1 MFGALWL
8 FACGAGTGH
17 GDSENSSL
25 AAALEAEGD
34 DAFDSAELAS
44 AGAER
49 DPSASG
55 EGVST
60 AHAGAPALGAGPTS
74 GSSDCAPPA
83 PALPG
88 SGASGTGKPA
98 LVIGG
103 GIRAWAAPAGGSLV
117 WCHADVP
124 IDCPAIEP
132 TPDAGRL
139 VVVQGSS
146 DALGVPAAGTWTGGA
161 GEESAGGE
169 GSAHAGGIVFVDS
182 MPATPGASA
191 ASSLPV
197 AVGGSLPPLPG
208 TCVAVSFG
216 AGGGVTVHDDASG
229 TATELAVA
237 SDQSPRPAA
246 PSAGASGIDTAP
258 SAGAS
263 GIGTAPS
270 AGASG
275 IGTAPSGTAG
285 TAGSNGTASH
295 GAPPLLL
302 PPPGACLGISFPP
315 PSSGIPGEPSSG
327 AGPRTGSGSAPLL
340 PPGAG
345 NCVSIAFAAPTDPG
359 APATAPVPAPPL
371 MCGVTAAP
379 PPNAGASA
387 EPARAHADEI
397 R

>member
-1 MFGALWL
+1 MKRYSMFGALWL
-8 FACGAGTGH
+8 VACGAGAGH
-17 GDSENSSL
+17 DDSENSSL

-34 DAFDSAELAS
+34 DAFDAADLAS

-60 AHAGAPALGAGPTS
+60 AHAGAPAAGARPS
-74 GSSDCAPPA
+74 SSSSDCDPAA

-88 SGASGTGKPA
+88 SAAPSTGKPA

-103 GIRAWAAPAGGSLV
+103 GTRAWTAPAGGSLV

-146 DALGVPAAGTWTGGA
+146 DARSVPAAGVASG
-161 GEESAGGE
+161 SAGAESGGE
-169 GSAHAGGIVFVDS
+169 VSTQAGGIIFVDT
-182 MPATPGASA
+182 MPATPGAA
-191 ASSLPV
+191 GASSLPV

-216 AGGGVTVHDDASG
+216 AGGGVTVREDASG
-229 TATELAVA
+229 TAT
-237 SDQSPRPAA
+237 
-246 PSAGASGIDTAP
+246 AGTATAP
-258 SAGAS
+258 SAG
-263 GIGTAPS
+263 
-270 AGASG
+270 
-275 IGTAPSGTAG
+275 
-285 TAGSNGTASH
+285 TASP

-302 PPPGACLGISFPP
+302 PPPGACLGISFSP
-315 PSSGIPGEPSSG
+315 PSSAIPGEPSSG
-327 AGPRTGSGSAPLL
+327 AGPRTGSGSVPL
-340 PPGAG
+340 PPPGSG
-345 NCVSIAFAAPTDPG
+345 NCVSIAFAAATDPS
-359 APATAPVPAPPL
+359 APATAAVPMPPL

-387 EPARAHADEI
+387 ATEPAHAHEVH
-397 R
+397 